1 VAGAPFARSH
11 KPSQRSSSSRNS
23 ICDKTRVFP
32 PTARRTMNDNSANAR
47 ANMMAIMGTKH
58 RIPISP
64 IEGLYLPPHLQL
76 PADSLHSCILHA
88 GGRVACR
95 TSEWWCDRGLPTRTH
110 ETGSLLAITG
120 SHAIVKKRMSRSP
133 DCWDG
138 RAAMTYC
145 YWMARRIGRPADG
158 ILLYSCDIG
167 VYVVGGCLSKPA
179 GLQDV
184 YSTAR

>member
-1 VAGAPFARSH
+1 
-11 KPSQRSSSSRNS
+11 
-23 ICDKTRVFP
+23 
-32 PTARRTMNDNSANAR
+32 
-47 ANMMAIMGTKH
+47 
-58 RIPISP
+58 
-64 IEGLYLPPHLQL
+64 
-76 PADSLHSCILHA
+76 
-88 GGRVACR
+88 VACR